1 MEMKNNMVNYQELLR
16 GRTDYA
22 NTVIEKYLP
31 KEEGFLSELISA
43 MNYSVLVGGKRLR
56 PVFIDSAYRLMGGK
70 DKRNEPFMAAMEY
83 LHTYSLV
90 HDDMPEIDNDELR
103 RGKPTTH
110 SRYGAACGL
119 LAGDGLL
126 HWSTQTA
133 LRAFDYAG
141 NDEDRR
147 NIVKALTVF
156 AEKSGPYGMLGGQS
170 VDVLFTG
177 KNPDKDRL
185 DYIYRLK
192 TCALIEGSMMIGAA
206 LAGADESTLE
216 KLEEIGRCV
225 GMAFQIQDDI
235 LDCTGDAAVLGKPLN
250 SDEKNNKTTYVTLFG
265 LDKAAEEVEA
275 LSKKAEDILESI
287 AKGRMASVYDEDF
300 LKEKNFLL
308 WLIGSLVKRE
318 Y

>member
-1 MEMKNNMVNYQELLR
+1 MVNYQELLR

-90 HDDMPEIDNDELR
+90 HDDMPEIDNDELS

-141 NDEDRR
+141 SDEDRR

>member
-1 MEMKNNMVNYQELLR
+1 MVNYQELLR

-141 NDEDRR
+141 GDEDRR

>member
-1 MEMKNNMVNYQELLR
+1 MEMKNNMVNYQELLC

-141 NDEDRR
+141 SDEDRR

>member
-141 NDEDRR
+141 SDEDRR

-206 LAGADESTLE
+206 LAGADENTLE

-300 LKEKNFLL
+300 HKEKNFLL

>member
-1 MEMKNNMVNYQELLR
+1 MVDYQKLL
-16 GRTDYA
+16 GERTDYA
-22 NTVIEKYLP
+22 NKVIEEYLP
-31 KEEGFLSELISA
+31 KEEGFLSELVSA

-56 PVFIDSAYRLMGGK
+56 PVFIDSVYRLMGGR
-70 DKRNEPFMAAMEY
+70 DERNEPFMAAMEY

-90 HDDMPEIDNDELR
+90 HDDMPEIDNDKLR

-110 SRYGAACGL
+110 SKYGTACGL

-133 LRAFDYAG
+133 LRAFNYAG
-141 NDEDRR
+141 SDEDRR

-177 KNPDKDRL
+177 KNPDKERL
-185 DYIYRLK
+185 DYVYRLK

-206 LAGADESTLE
+206 LAGADGQTLA
-216 KLEEIGRCV
+216 KFEEIGRCV

-235 LDCTGDAAVLGKPLN
+235 LDCTGDTAVIGKPVN

-265 LDKAAEEVEA
+265 LDRAAQEVRI
-275 LSKKAEDILESI
+275 LSEKAEDILNGIEVKEHFI
-287 AKGRMASVYDEDF
+287 Q
-300 LKEKNFLL
+300 EKNFLL

>member
-1 MEMKNNMVNYQELLR
+1 MEMKIDMVDYQELLC

-22 NTVIEKYLP
+22 NLIIEKYLP
-31 KEEGFLSELISA
+31 KEEGFLTELISA

-56 PVFIDSAYRLMGGK
+56 PVFMDSVYRLMGGK

-141 NDEDRR
+141 SDEDRR

-235 LDCTGDAAVLGKPLN
+235 LDVTGDAEVIGKPVL
-250 SDEKNNKTTYVTLFG
+250 SDEKNNKTTYVTLYG
-265 LDKAAEEVEA
+265 MDKAVSDVAELSNEA
-275 LSKKAEDILESI
+275 VDIICSI
-287 AKGRMASVYDEDF
+287 GGEGF
-300 LKEKNFLL
+300 LAD
-308 WLIGSLVKRE
+308 LVKYMIHRNN
-318 Y
+318 

>member
-1 MEMKNNMVNYQELLR
+1 MVDYRKFLGE
-16 GRTDYA
+16 RTDYA
-22 NTVIEKYLP
+22 NKVIEEYLP
-31 KEEGFLSELISA
+31 KEEGFLSELVSA

-56 PVFIDSAYRLMGGK
+56 PVFIDSVYRLMGGK
-70 DKRNEPFMAAMEY
+70 DGRNEPFMAAMEY

-103 RGKPTTH
+103 RGMPTTH
-110 SRYGAACGL
+110 SKYGAACGL

-133 LRAFDYAG
+133 LRAFDYADSDG
-141 NDEDRR
+141 DRR

-177 KNPDKDRL
+177 KNPDKERL

-206 LAGADESTLE
+206 LAGADEQTLA
-216 KLEEIGRCV
+216 KFEEIGRCV

-265 LDKAAEEVEA
+265 LDRAAQQVRI
-275 LSKKAEDILESI
+275 LSEKAEDILDSI
-287 AKGRMASVYDEDF
+287 EVKEHF
-300 LKEKNFLL
+300 IQEKNFLL

>member
-141 NDEDRR
+141 SDEDRR

>member
-1 MEMKNNMVNYQELLR
+1 MEMKIDMVDYQELLC

-22 NTVIEKYLP
+22 NLIIEKYLP
-31 KEEGFLSELISA
+31 KEEGFLTELISA

-56 PVFIDSAYRLMGGK
+56 PVFMDSVYRLMGGK

-133 LRAFDYAG
+133 LKAFLYAE
-141 NDEDRR
+141 NDNDREK
-147 NIVKALTVF
+147 IIKAFTIF
-156 AEKSGPYGMLGGQS
+156 ADKSGPYGMLGGQS

-177 KNPDKDRL
+177 KNPDRDRL

-206 LAGADESTLE
+206 LAGADEDIIAKFE
-216 KLEEIGRCV
+216 KIGRCV

-235 LDCTGDAAVLGKPLN
+235 LDCTGDTALTGKPAN

-287 AKGRMASVYDEDF
+287 AKGRTASVYDEDF

>member
-110 SRYGAACGL
+110 SRYGATCGL

-141 NDEDRR
+141 SDEDRR

>member
-141 NDEDRR
+141 SDEDRR

-235 LDCTGDAAVLGKPLN
+235 LDCTGDAAVFGKPLN

>member
-1 MEMKNNMVNYQELLR
+1 MVNYQELLR

-141 NDEDRR
+141 SDEDRR

-287 AKGRMASVYDEDF
+287 VKGRTASVYDEDF

>member
-1 MEMKNNMVNYQELLR
+1 MVDYQKLL
-16 GRTDYA
+16 GERTDYA
-22 NTVIEKYLP
+22 NKVIEEYLP
-31 KEEGFLSELISA
+31 KEEGFLSELVSA

-56 PVFIDSAYRLMGGK
+56 PVFIDSVYRLMGGR
-70 DKRNEPFMAAMEY
+70 DGRNEPFMAAMEY

-110 SRYGAACGL
+110 SKYGTACGL

-133 LRAFDYAG
+133 LRAFNYAG
-141 NDEDRR
+141 SDEDRR

-177 KNPDKDRL
+177 KNPDKERL
-185 DYIYRLK
+185 DYVYRLK

-206 LAGADESTLE
+206 LAGADGQTLA
-216 KLEEIGRCV
+216 KFEEIGRCV

-235 LDCTGDAAVLGKPLN
+235 LDCTGDTAVIGKPVN
-250 SDEKNNKTTYVTLFG
+250 SDEKNNKTTYVTLSG
-265 LDKAAEEVEA
+265 LDRAAQEVRI
-275 LSKKAEDILESI
+275 LSEKAEDILNGIEVKEHFI
-287 AKGRMASVYDEDF
+287 Q
-300 LKEKNFLL
+300 EKNFLL

>member
-1 MEMKNNMVNYQELLR
+1 
-16 GRTDYA
+16 
-22 NTVIEKYLP
+22 
-31 KEEGFLSELISA
+31 
-43 MNYSVLVGGKRLR
+43 
-56 PVFIDSAYRLMGGK
+56 
-70 DKRNEPFMAAMEY
+70 
-83 LHTYSLV
+83 
-90 HDDMPEIDNDELR
+90 
-103 RGKPTTH
+103 
-110 SRYGAACGL
+110 
-119 LAGDGLL
+119 
-126 HWSTQTA
+126 
-133 LRAFDYAG
+133 
-141 NDEDRR
+141 
-147 NIVKALTVF
+147 
-156 AEKSGPYGMLGGQS
+156 
-170 VDVLFTG
+170 
-177 KNPDKDRL
+177 
-185 DYIYRLK
+185 
-192 TCALIEGSMMIGAA
+192 MIGAA

-275 LSKKAEDILESI
+275 LSKKAENILESI

>member
-1 MEMKNNMVNYQELLR
+1 MVNYQELLR

-56 PVFIDSAYRLMGGK
+56 PVFIDSAYRFMGGK

-141 NDEDRR
+141 SDEDRR

>member
-1 MEMKNNMVNYQELLR
+1 MADKTVDYKELLSR
-16 GRTDYA
+16 KTEYA
-22 NTVIEKYLP
+22 EKVIEKYLP
-31 KEEGFLSELISA
+31 AEEGFLTELVSA

-56 PVFIDSAYRLMGGK
+56 PIFIDSVYRLMGGK
-70 DKRNEPFMAAMEY
+70 DGRQEPFMAAMEY

-90 HDDMPEIDNDELR
+90 HDDMPAIDNDELR

-110 SRYGAACGL
+110 KKYGEACAL

-133 LRAFDYAG
+133 LKAFSCASDASG
-141 NDEDRR
+141 REAVID
-147 NIVKALTVF
+147 AMTVF

-177 KNPDKDRL
+177 KHPRKDRL

-192 TCALIEGSMMIGAA
+192 TCALIEASMMIGAI
-206 LAGADESTLE
+206 LAGANKDCVKKFEV
-216 KLEEIGRCV
+216 IGKNV

-235 LDCTGDAAVLGKPLN
+235 LDCVGDAALIGKPLN
-250 SDEKNNKTTYVTLFG
+250 SDEKNGKTTYVSLFG
-265 LDKAAEEVEA
+265 IAAAKKEVER
-275 LSKKAEDILESI
+275 LSAEAEQILNDIKSADE
-287 AKGRMASVYDEDF
+287 AEKGF
-300 LKEKNFLL
+300 LM
-308 WLIGSLVKRE
+308 WLIDSLVRRG

>member
-141 NDEDRR
+141 SDEDRR

-177 KNPDKDRL
+177 KNPDKGRL

-206 LAGADESTLE
+206 LAGADEGTLE

-265 LDKAAEEVEA
+265 LDKAASEVKM
-275 LSKKAEDILESI
+275 LSDKAEDILKDI
-287 AKGRMASVYDEDF
+287 ASQDKQERE
-300 LKEKNFLL
+300 FLL

>member
-141 NDEDRR
+141 SDEDRR

-287 AKGRMASVYDEDF
+287 AKGRTASVYDEDF

>member
-141 NDEDRR
+141 SDEDRR

-225 GMAFQIQDDI
+225 GLAVQIQDDI

>member
-141 NDEDRR
+141 SDEDRR

-287 AKGRMASVYDEDF
+287 AKGRIASVYDEDF

>member
-31 KEEGFLSELISA
+31 KEDGFLSELISA

-141 NDEDRR
+141 SDEDRR